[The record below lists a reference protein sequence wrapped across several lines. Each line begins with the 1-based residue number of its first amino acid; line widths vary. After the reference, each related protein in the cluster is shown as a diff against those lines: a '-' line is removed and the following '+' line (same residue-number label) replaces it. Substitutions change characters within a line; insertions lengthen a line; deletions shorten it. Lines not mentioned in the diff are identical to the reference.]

1 MSPRLDKLPQIETPR
16 LLLREVNSDDAQA
29 LFDIYSREDV
39 VRYWDHPA
47 WTQKSQAD
55 ELIKSALD
63 GFAAY
68 EMFAWCVTL
77 RESGAVIGTCC
88 LFDYSEEH
96 RTAEIGYAFHPDHWG
111 QRYALELMPPLIA
124 FGFDSLD
131 LNRIHA
137 AADPRNL
144 ASLKIL
150 LSHGFKQEGLLR
162 HNWIYRD
169 EKPSDTALLGLLRHE
184 WKTGSAR
191 ETR

>member
-1 MSPRLDKLPQIETPR
+1 MSSRLKKLPQIETRR
-16 LLLREVNSDDAQA
+16 LRLREANSDDAPA

-47 WTQKSQAD
+47 WTQKSRAD
-55 ELIKSALD
+55 DLIKSALD

-68 EMFAWCVTL
+68 EVFTWCVTL
-77 RESGAVIGTCC
+77 RESGSVIGTCC

-111 QRYALELMPPLIA
+111 HGFALELMPPLIT

-137 AADPRNL
+137 EADPRNL

-162 HNWIYRD
+162 QNWIYRD
-169 EKPSDTALLGLLRHE
+169 EKPSDTAVLGLLRHE
-184 WKTGSAR
+184 WKTSSA
-191 ETR
+191 